1 MAARHGKAE
10 KIREDRI
17 NMASALGKK
26 IDEELKIAM
35 KAGEALKVSTLRMA
49 QSAIKNKEIQLLKKE
64 TGISDEEIG
73 EIIKSEVKK
82 RRDAAGEFEK
92 AGRSELADKEKKE
105 LEILK
110 AYLPA
115 EISDKDLERVLKE
128 GIREAG
134 ASTEKDFAKVMKV
147 SMPIL
152 KGKASGERISTVLKK
167 LLSSL

>member
-1 MAARHGKAE
+1 MAARYGETKE
-10 KIREDRI
+10 IRKNRI

-35 KAGEALKVSTLRMA
+35 KAGEVLKVSTLRMA
-49 QSAIKNKEIQLLKKE
+49 QSAIKNKEIQVLKKDS
-64 TGISDEEIG
+64 GVSDEEIVDVV
-73 EIIKSEVKK
+73 KSDVKK
-82 RRDAAGEFEK
+82 RRDAAEEYEK
-92 AGRSELADKEKKE
+92 AGRDELADKEKKE

-115 EISDKDLERVLKE
+115 EISDEDLERILKE
-128 GIREAG
+128 GIRETAATG
-134 ASTEKDFAKVMKV
+134 EKDFAKVMKV

-152 KGKASGERISTVLKK
+152 KGKASGDRTSAVLKK